1 MSKFDSI
8 VIGAVVSLLEIED
21 ASSVTTGTNLAD
33 LGIDS
38 GLMLE
43 LFLLIEEKMPNIE
56 IDPAKLKPE
65 HFATVESLV
74 SFVAGFQQ
82 EQVA

>member
-1 MSKFDSI
+1 MSKFDDI
-8 VIGAVVSLLEIED
+8 VIGAVVSLLEID
-21 ASSVTTGTNLAD
+21 NADSVTKSTNLAD

-43 LFLLIEEKMPNIE
+43 LFLLIEEKVPDIE